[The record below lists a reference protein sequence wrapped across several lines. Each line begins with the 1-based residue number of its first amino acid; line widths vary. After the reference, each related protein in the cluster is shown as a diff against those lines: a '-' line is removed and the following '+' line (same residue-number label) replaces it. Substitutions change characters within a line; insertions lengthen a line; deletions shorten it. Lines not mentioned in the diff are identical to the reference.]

1 MKRILLFLLILI
13 FSFSKAEEWIY
24 FNNMTDFEYV
34 QFFGPIMDFSV
45 SRIKPDGSEIEII
58 MEDVQYSDFS
68 EDGKK
73 ILYIDQELLN
83 LNIYNKETMDT
94 ISSITDIYPVNTRF
108 TLDENIVL
116 YLEGSQNSPIQT
128 LYKYSFTDSS
138 TIMLSDSLSTSFNN
152 MTISPDGQQ
161 IVYFKVTEDEN
172 TEDDIVDVD
181 VVVADIQNGE
191 SAILATIPYFDIS
204 NAGLFYNNPYWG
216 NDGFIYLSFLAGNC
230 SQIFRIH
237 SSLGYITQLTDNPC
251 SGLGYYC
258 ISSILRSHETNL
270 DKFVYMNCGNDYGYW
285 IYDITSNESSYL
297 GNFNPESGVSIPM
310 DQSWSPNQTKVVF
323 NEWILGGVIAI
334 PGYMRVYDTVSESI
348 DTVGNI
354 LNLEDP
360 ESYYAAGPIQWIGES
375 YPIINDIS
383 DQETNEEIPLIIE
396 VSGFS
401 ELGLELSYYAE
412 SNTLGMPV
420 SMDSTTLTIGLQEN
434 WNGIG
439 TVSVFVFDTNG
450 LHDSTS
456 FQVTVLPVND
466 APMDFNMIYPMVLDT
481 IPVSVD
487 TDETIPFTWGRS
499 IDVDSEVLYKL
510 TITLNYFGT
519 SYTNEYENIAD
530 TTYGV
535 SAYEYAI
542 LMTNLNLSRWN
553 IDYTIEG
560 TDGEYTVNSEN
571 GEFVL
576 DNTSLSIDNDIMPK
590 EFVLYQNYPNP
601 FNPITSLR
609 YDLPNDGLVN
619 ITIYDMMGRIVKTL
633 VNSSQTAGFKYVQW
647 NATNDRDEPVSAGL
661 YLYTIQAGEFRQ
673 TRKMVL
679 LK

>member
-1 MKRILLFLLILI
+1 
-13 FSFSKAEEWIY
+13 
-24 FNNMTDFEYV
+24 
-34 QFFGPIMDFSV
+34 
-45 SRIKPDGSEIEII
+45 
-58 MEDVQYSDFS
+58 
-68 EDGKK
+68 
-73 ILYIDQELLN
+73 
-83 LNIYNKETMDT
+83 
-94 ISSITDIYPVNTRF
+94 
-108 TLDENIVL
+108 
-116 YLEGSQNSPIQT
+116 
-128 LYKYSFTDSS
+128 
-138 TIMLSDSLSTSFNN
+138 
-152 MTISPDGQQ
+152 
-161 IVYFKVTEDEN
+161 
-172 TEDDIVDVD
+172 
-181 VVVADIQNGE
+181 
-191 SAILATIPYFDIS
+191 
-204 NAGLFYNNPYWG
+204 
-216 NDGFIYLSFLAGNC
+216 
-230 SQIFRIH
+230 
-237 SSLGYITQLTDNPC
+237 
-251 SGLGYYC
+251 
-258 ISSILRSHETNL
+258 
-270 DKFVYMNCGNDYGYW
+270 
-285 IYDITSNESSYL
+285 
-297 GNFNPESGVSIPM
+297 
-310 DQSWSPNQTKVVF
+310 
-323 NEWILGGVIAI
+323 
-334 PGYMRVYDTVSESI
+334 MRVYDTVSESI

-412 SNTLGMPV
+412 SNILGMPV

-466 APMDFNMIYPMVLDT
+466 APMDFNLIYPMVLDT

-542 LMTNLNLSRWN
+542 LMTNLNLPRWN

-560 TDGEYTVNSEN
+560 TDGEYTVTSEN

-590 EFVLYQNYPNP
+590 EFVLHQNYPNP

-609 YDLPNDGLVN
+609 YNLPNDGLVN

-633 VNSSQTAGFKYVQW
+633 VNSSQTAGFKSVQW
-647 NATNDRDEPVSAGL
+647 NATNNKNEPVSAGL

-673 TRKMVL
+673 TKKMVF